1 MKSTGKRRMSIRTLL
16 AGGLLFVLLFC
27 AMPTALAASG
37 SGSIYS
43 MNGDEDRGTESISKT
58 LEMNFVTG
66 TTPNWSISKY
76 NGVLGGFACTTD
88 GTIDG
93 ATFEAGTLNKFIRT
107 SKTLTDAS
115 ATDIKTLALSATTFN
130 SGSGTT
136 TFENL
141 TLNLSGASV
150 LAASAS
156 GGKMVFTNCTI
167 NLTDASHLDT
177 VAGATMELNNCIV
190 NYQDAASY
198 ITSAGTLSFSGT
210 TLDGA
215 PGGTAVNRN
224 LAAVKI
230 TAGIC
235 EVGSTTSGSDCTIQN
250 LTNTSTTYTGG
261 GAFNVTGGT
270 LNLNAGTITGCQAT
284 SNSNNIAGGAAVYMD
299 GGTANLVGM
308 DISACGYSDKGH
320 KGENANGPINVR
332 GTGVFNM
339 TGGSIKN
346 CGSSHGAAISINAS
360 GAKANLSGGEISGNT
375 AYYDGGA
382 VFNYNGT
389 LNVSGDI
396 VIKDNV
402 SGRNGSAIGTRTGA
416 VVNISGSPQITGN
429 QCIYENR
436 SGPATIGAISGYNS
450 SDHGTVTISGSPNIS
465 GNYYGADATDTSK
478 KADLAVYDTI
488 SLSIG
493 NMEANANVGICA
505 LDGLIGTLMQDTQQF
520 ATYTG
525 FTDNFSVFF
534 NDNNP
539 VEGKTLIGS
548 AGTAPAVVWNAKAY
562 VCKIVDPDDPTKA
575 TPYTSLQEA
584 IDAVAANG
592 TATIQ
597 MLVESYNMTAV
608 HTIAGG
614 KNITITTAQTNAE
627 GCVDNY
633 PYPADATSP
642 ATLKSAGN
650 AGFDAL
656 LSVASGATL
665 NVDNLTLDG
674 AATKANSLTVHGI
687 NCDAG
692 GTLNVTNATIQ
703 NFYDKGGGAGKG
715 GAGIYTKGTTT
726 LGSGAVIKNCSVGST
741 TAWSGGGGIMVAGGT
756 CNLQSDAKITECSAW
771 DGGGV
776 AGCGT
781 SVINLKDDASI
792 TGNYAGNPAG
802 GIYLYNEKDGGGI
815 GGCTLNMSGGSIT
828 NNFSNNYG
836 GGGVLI
842 HRGSAMNLT
851 GGRITGNGVR
861 SSLSGGGIY
870 LYHSGGTLNVSGN
883 PVVTDNTTGATW
895 NSTTHTVTVGGT
907 VNNAQVVKNINVV
920 GDLTTGAEIGV
931 TFNGQMNSGNQFGV
945 TTNDPSMA
953 YSGLEHFTNDRYNH
967 NASDTDDLFGTAG
980 TGTKVIWGPKM
991 TTQIIRTVNGTA
1003 TLIGHYKTLAEACAA
1018 AQAGDIIQVYKSH
1031 ELTTTANL
1039 SVANVTITTAPT
1051 VGTGLPAGAKTYTP
1065 ATGESAT
1072 TATVTRDS
1080 SLKAGMVN
1088 ITGAG
1093 GTFDDLI
1100 FDGASVA
1107 DTTDSAITV
1116 AAATTFADLTVQN
1129 CVSPNGKAAVDV
1141 GTTADAI
1148 ELTLDKAVVI
1158 TGNKNTGGSPAN
1170 VRLNYEGSTDGDDP
1184 QNGGII
1190 KINSTF
1196 KGTTSAVGVTVA
1208 NTTQHASYHR
1218 FARAYDSS
1226 GTASSTVAA
1235 AAVAAFYDD
1244 LTPGLTIRSQRA
1256 TGETGQEYDKTYL
1269 YFSPPTQFNFYKTT
1283 GTADPQ
1289 PVAGAQFHIYQWQGT
1304 GTPGTGFLTDA
1315 ELSASANWK
1324 KVPTTSGGS
1333 DYIFSSDA
1341 DGKVDAGMLAD
1352 ADFRIVEIAA
1362 PDCDV
1367 PSGNWQMAVS
1377 SAAEDPGKFT
1387 FTTLKPTPDTNSTPD
1402 FKTTTTAAGEV
1413 RYTVTNAYQKGIVKV
1428 DMNVT
1433 GDYADTSRPFTVKV
1447 TDTPNGASG
1456 STITAI
1462 VYNADGTKATEAVTF
1477 ERTGTETKTFS
1488 LSHGQYLILYG
1499 VPIGEG
1505 LTVKEEDSDVGVAPD
1520 ASKTYTGK
1528 IKNTPPTGET
1538 NATTFTINDAAIS
1551 AATPDGG
1558 LAAGQS
1564 TLTIT
1569 NTRGTVAP
1577 TGFKDGETPWLILL
1591 IIALTGLTAMG
1602 VYRKKKQR
1610 QEKA

>member
-27 AMPTALAASG
+27 AMPTAWAGSG
-37 SGSIYS
+37 SGKISS
-43 MNGDEDRGTESISKT
+43 MNGNVDRGSEYTDEEKNLNDI
-58 LEMNFVTG
+58 VTSALS
-66 TTPNWSISKY
+66 WSNSLL
-76 NGVLGGFACTTD
+76 NVGFGGFALRET

-93 ATFEAGTLNKFIRT
+93 TTLDAGTTNVVNKYIRPSSTVSSPQILNLTGAT
-107 SKTLTDAS
+107 S
-115 ATDIKTLALSATTFN
+115 IN

-150 LAASAS
+150 LSASAS
-156 GGKMVFTNCTI
+156 GGKMVFNNCTI
-167 NLTDASHLDT
+167 NLDGSSQLDT

-190 NYQDAASY
+190 NYQDAASD
-198 ITSAGTLSFSGT
+198 ITSAGTLSFNT
-210 TLDGA
+210 CTLDGA
-215 PGGTAVNRN
+215 PTTAISRSQAAVSITGGTCNVGT
-224 LAAVKI
+224 VGD
-230 TAGIC
+230 TA
-235 EVGSTTSGSDCTIQN
+235 TNCTIQDF
-250 LTNTSTTYTGG
+250 TNTSTSGG

-270 LNLNAGTITGCQAT
+270 LNLNGGTITGCQAASNT
-284 SNSNNIAGGAAVYMD
+284 SNIAGGVAVYMN

-308 DISACGYSDKGH
+308 DISACGYSDEAH
-320 KGENANGPINVR
+320 KGDNANGPINVR

-346 CGSSHGAAISINAS
+346 CGSSHGGAISINA
-360 GAKANLSGGEISGNT
+360 ATATTNLSGGEISGNT
-375 AYYDGGA
+375 AFYDGGA
-382 VFNYNGT
+382 VFNNNGT

-402 SGRNGSAIGTRTGA
+402 SGRNGAAIGTRNGA

-429 QCIYENR
+429 QCLYKDL
-436 SGPATIGAISGYNS
+436 SGSATVGAISGFDSNN
-450 SDHGTVTISGSPNIS
+450 HGTVTISGSPNIS
-465 GNYYGADATDTSK
+465 GNYYGADKTDTSK
-478 KADLAVYDTI
+478 KADLAVYDTT

-505 LDGLIGTLMQDTQQF
+505 LDGFIGTLMQDTQQF

-525 FTDNFSVFF
+525 STDNFSVFF

-548 AGTAPAVVWNAKAY
+548 AGTDPAVVWNAKAY
-562 VCKIVDPDDPTKA
+562 VCKIVDPTDPTKA
-575 TPYTSLQEA
+575 TAYTTLQDA

-597 MLVESYNMTAV
+597 ILVESYNMTAV

-614 KNITITTAQTNAE
+614 KKITITTAKTNAQ

-674 AATKANSLTVHGI
+674 AATKVNSLTVHGI

-726 LGSGAVIKNCSVGST
+726 LGSGAVIKNCAVGST

-776 AGCGT
+776 AGCGG
-781 SVINLKDDASI
+781 SEINLKDDASI
-792 TGNYAGNPAG
+792 TGNYAGNPVG
-802 GIYLYNEKDGGGI
+802 GIYLYSTDVGGNK

-836 GGGVLI
+836 GGGVMI
-842 HRGSAMNLT
+842 HDGSTMNLT

-861 SSLSGGGIY
+861 NGLSGGGIY
-870 LYHSGGTLNVSGN
+870 LISSSGILNVSDN
-883 PVVTDNTTGATW
+883 PVVTDNTSGATW
-895 NSTTHTVTVGGT
+895 NSTTHTVTAGKT
-907 VNNAQVVKNINVV
+907 INNTQVKKNINVV

-931 TFNGQMNSGNQFGV
+931 TYTNYMESTNQFGV

-953 YSGLEHFTNDRYNH
+953 YSGLEYFTNDSYNH

-980 TGTKVIWGPKM
+980 TGTQVIWGPKM
-991 TTQIIRTVNGTA
+991 TTQIIRTVNETS

-1018 AQAGDIIQVYKSH
+1018 AQAGDTIQVYKSH

-1065 ATGESAT
+1065 VTGESTT
-1072 TATVTRDS
+1072 TATVTRAS

-1088 ITGAG
+1088 ITGAS
-1093 GTFDDLI
+1093 GTFYNLI

-1116 AAATTFADLTVQN
+1116 GAATTFADLTVQN
-1129 CVSPNGKAAVDV
+1129 CVSPAGSAAVAV
-1141 GTTADAI
+1141 GTTTTDAP
-1148 ELTLDKAVVI
+1148 LTLKGKVVI
-1158 TGNKNTGGSPAN
+1158 TGNTKASGGHAN
-1170 VRLNYEGSTDGDDP
+1170 VRLNDIGTKDGDDP
-1184 QNGGII
+1184 QNGGVLHVIDGFSSESVI
-1190 KINSTF
+1190 
-1196 KGTTSAVGVTVA
+1196 GVTVA

-1218 FARAYDSS
+1218 FAQGYQTD
-1226 GTASSTVAA
+1226 GTTTDSTVAA
-1235 AAVAAFYDD
+1235 TAITNNNFFDDISPELSIAANTKFN
-1244 LTPGLTIRSQRA
+1244 
-1256 TGETGQEYDKTYL
+1256 TYI
-1269 YFSPPTQFNFYKTT
+1269 YFTPPTKFDFYKMTDT
-1283 GTADPQ
+1283 DNPQ
-1289 PVAGAQFHIYQWQGT
+1289 PIAEAAFHIYKWIGSGNAPTTYSDEATIAGQT
-1304 GTPGTGFLTDA
+1304 
-1315 ELSASANWK
+1315 SNWT
-1324 KVPTTSGGS
+1324 KVPVTAGGTNY
-1333 DYIFSSDA
+1333 DFTSDA
-1341 DGKVDAGMLAD
+1341 
-1352 ADFRIVEIAA
+1352 
-1362 PDCDV
+1362 
-1367 PSGNWQMAVS
+1367 
-1377 SAAEDPGKFT
+1377 
-1387 FTTLKPTPDTNSTPD
+1387 
-1402 FKTTTTAAGEV
+1402 
-1413 RYTVTNAYQKGIVKV
+1413 
-1428 DMNVT
+1428 
-1433 GDYADTSRPFTVKV
+1433 
-1447 TDTPNGASG
+1447 
-1456 STITAI
+1456 
-1462 VYNADGTKATEAVTF
+1462 
-1477 ERTGTETKTFS
+1477 
-1488 LSHGQYLILYG
+1488 
-1499 VPIGEG
+1499 
-1505 LTVKEEDSDVGVAPD
+1505 
-1520 ASKTYTGK
+1520 
-1528 IKNTPPTGET
+1528 
-1538 NATTFTINDAAIS
+1538 
-1551 AATPDGG
+1551 
-1558 LAAGQS
+1558 
-1564 TLTIT
+1564 
-1569 NTRGTVAP
+1569 